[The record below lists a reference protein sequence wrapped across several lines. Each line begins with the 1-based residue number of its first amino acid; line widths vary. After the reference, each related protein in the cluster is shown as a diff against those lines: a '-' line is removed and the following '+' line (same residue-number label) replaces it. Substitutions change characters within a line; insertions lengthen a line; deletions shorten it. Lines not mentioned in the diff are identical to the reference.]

1 MKKYF
6 IAASR
11 GRDSCGGGWTQRLEI
26 STDGCS
32 HAITSVAKDNYI
44 IEYEEKT
51 DLLSDTNKLPT

>member
-11 GRDSCGGGWTQRLEI
+11 GRDVGGVWQQKIEI

-32 HAITSVAKDNYI
+32 HAITSVAKDNYV
-44 IEYEEKT
+44 IEHEEENNM
-51 DLLSDTNKLPT
+51 LSDTDKLST